1 MTRRIGSF
9 PIVATVVAT
18 PVVATVPVPV
28 VATRRPI
35 YSTPD
40 VDGRV
45 RRIGKLV
52 ANFPAAKAVEVRKT
66 FNTVP
71 RVFRTL
77 ANVRTGQTTKG
88 QVNNKTHTRHDLS
101 LESNL

>member
-18 PVVATVPVPV
+18 PVVAEVPLVPV

-35 YSTPD
+35 YGTPD
-40 VDGRV
+40 IDGRV

-52 ANFPAAKAVEVRKT
+52 ANFPAAKAVEVRRT
-66 FNTVP
+66 LNTVP

-88 QVNNKTHTRHDLS
+88 QVNNYKTHPT
-101 LESNL
+101 